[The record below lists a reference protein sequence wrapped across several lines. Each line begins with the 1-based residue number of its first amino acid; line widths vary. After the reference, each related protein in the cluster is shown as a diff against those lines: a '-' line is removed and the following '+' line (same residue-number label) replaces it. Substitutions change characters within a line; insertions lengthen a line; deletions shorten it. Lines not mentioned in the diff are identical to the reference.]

1 MNELAN
7 KQKCLIQRNGVQIW
21 LDDEKAEKLQS
32 ILSAITEHKFIQFDG
47 RTINTADC
55 TGIYLPVD
63 MNDMVRRKNGQY
75 KCNIG
80 NGIWHERGAVCD
92 CRMQPK
98 SFVPEPEY
106 KKLDFD
112 PVEVM
117 TKAMNDEL

>member
-21 LDDEKAEKLQS
+21 LDDEKAEKLQQ

-55 TGIYLPVD
+55 TGIYLPID
-63 MNDMVRRKNGQY
+63 MDDMSKRKNGQWQCNKGTWHDKSS
-75 KCNIG
+75 KC
-80 NGIWHERGAVCD
+80 E
-92 CRMQPK
+92 CRTEPK
-98 SFVPEPEY
+98 VFVDKTEY

-112 PVEVM
+112 PAEVM
-117 TKAMNDEL
+117 RKAWGR